1 MSKLEKLKQLFALW
15 KEWIKNKNNQEIN
28 IKMVIF
34 DINEIRNELLDN
46 KIINIEFPED
56 EEDLGEL
63 IIGYIFGV
71 RDDNIEA
78 NITKYAD
85 YWLEYKNI

>member
-1 MSKLEKLKQLFALW
+1 MSKLETLKQLFALW

-63 IIGYIFGV
+63 IIGYVFGV
-71 RDDNIEA
+71 RDDNLEA